1 MVQGRSYLEIDA
13 SLEQPVLDLGQLV
26 VAEVEDA
33 EPLQVLELARAEDG
47 VEVVAEEVVAEGDDL
62 ERVLDAVEEALRQPP
77 DLVVAK
83 VGAGQR
89 QVARREELRAQ
100 RLEAGAALAELL
112 DVEPKESD
120 PKALELE
127 MRLSVH

>member
-1 MVQGRSYLEIDA
+1 MAQR
-13 SLEQPVLDLGQLV
+13 
-26 VAEVEDA
+26 
-33 EPLQVLELARAEDG
+33 
-47 VEVVAEEVVAEGDDL
+47 DDL
-62 ERVLDAVEEALRQPP
+62 ERVLDAVKEPLGQPP

-89 QVARREELRAQ
+89 QGRSREELRAQ

-112 DVEPKESD
+112 DVEPKQSD

-127 MRLSVH
+127 MRLSVHLLGCSGTQNKYCCLSSI